1 MLAHAVLSARNVS
14 LYFPVKFLLILPDRI
29 RIFFYMKHFL
39 TAPSPLALSLGLVA
53 LSYVLYLDLHRSTSF
68 SMYLSVIYYAPDTVI
83 DEGDKLYKDPA
94 PQGLYILILWTE
106 KLE

>member
-1 MLAHAVLSARNVS
+1 
-14 LYFPVKFLLILPDRI
+14 
-29 RIFFYMKHFL
+29 MKHFL

-68 SMYLSVIYYAPDTVI
+68 SMYLSVTYYAPDTVI

-94 PQGLYILILWTE
+94 PKDFIFLYFGLRN
-106 KLE
+106 